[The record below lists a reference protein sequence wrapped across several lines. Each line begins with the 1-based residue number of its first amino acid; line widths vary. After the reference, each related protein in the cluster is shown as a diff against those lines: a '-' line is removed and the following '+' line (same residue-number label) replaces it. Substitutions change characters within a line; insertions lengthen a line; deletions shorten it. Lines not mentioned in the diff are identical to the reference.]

1 MSKAVKELTKEIA
14 KLEKAHGSNNAKII
28 DLKGVNALISEDL
41 KKLKANLKTAEAEAK
56 ATAKAVAKEKKAK
69 K

>member
-14 KLEKAHGSNNAKII
+14 KLEKALIINNEKVSR
-28 DLKGVNALISEDL
+28 LKGVNALISADL
-41 KKLKANLKTAEAEAK
+41 KKLKANLKTAKAEAK

>member
-14 KLEKAHGSNNAKII
+14 KLEKAYSVNGAKI
-28 DLKGVNALISEDL
+28 DNLKGVNSLISADL

>member
-14 KLEKAHGSNNAKII
+14 KLEKALIINNEKVSR
-28 DLKGVNALISEDL
+28 LKSVNAMISADL
-41 KKLKANLKTAEAEAK
+41 KKLKANLKTAQAEAK

>member
-1 MSKAVKELTKEIA
+1 MSKAVKELEKEIA
-14 KLEKAHGSNNAKII
+14 KLEKAYAVNGAKI
-28 DLKGVNALISEDL
+28 DNLKGVNSLISEDL
-41 KKLKANLKTAEAEAK
+41 KKLKANLKTAKAEAI

>member
-1 MSKAVKELTKEIA
+1 MSKAVKELEKEIA
-14 KLEKAHGSNNAKII
+14 KLEKAYRSNSAKID
-28 DLKGVNALISEDL
+28 DLKGVNALISADL
-41 KKLKANLKTAEAEAK
+41 KKLKANLQTAEAEAK

>member
-1 MSKAVKELTKEIA
+1 MSKAVKELSKEIA
-14 KLEKAHGSNNAKII
+14 KLEKALIINNEKVSR
-28 DLKGVNALISEDL
+28 LKSVNSLISADL
-41 KKLKANLKTAEAEAK
+41 KKLKANLKIAKAEAS